1 MSRSAFPATASAGV
15 LPPAGPRSLFR
26 LAPPPLREA
35 AAASA
40 ASAALAV
47 DICGLMQAGDHAPA
61 WRDLALR
68 SLERNVFYEPDFAL
82 AVTRHM
88 RDFARPVFAMVRDPR
103 KPAESGL
110 LGPFPVVIPNG
121 ALGTLE
127 LFGWRHEQLALG
139 TPLVDR
145 DHAPAVIAAFL
156 DWIAR
161 QSSRAGGVLLPF
173 ITEDGPTAAAIRS
186 VAEATGRGI
195 RRFGEHQR
203 AVLRGGATLDE
214 TLGRSMP
221 GKKVKE
227 LRRLRRRL
235 EERGAVEVVRHADPR
250 GVRDATELFLALE
263 AKGWKGRNGTAFLDN
278 ANAATFLRTVTR
290 SLAQQGECSVD
301 VMSVGGTAA
310 GVGIILGDATR
321 SFYWKTTFDEELST
335 YSPGVQLT
343 LEMSSRQLEGGVTET
358 DSCAIADHPMIDR
371 LWPDRLAVADWFVE
385 ARGAS
390 ASAAFAAAGESARR
404 SIRSTAKNL
413 YHLAKG
419 RKP

>member
-1 MSRSAFPATASAGV
+1 MSRHAIPATA
-15 LPPAGPRSLFR
+15 PAGTLPTAGSRSLFR
-26 LAPPPLREA
+26 LPPPPLRVPVA
-35 AAASA
+35 QPTAGTS
-40 ASAALAV
+40 LAV

-68 SLERNVFYEPDFAL
+68 ALERNVFYEPDFAL

-88 RDFARPVFAMVRDPR
+88 RDFARPVFVMVRDPR
-103 KPAESGL
+103 RSGDDGL
-110 LGPFPVVIPNG
+110 LGLFPVVMPKGSI
-121 ALGTLE
+121 GTLD

-145 DHAPAVIAAFL
+145 DHAAPVVAAFL

-173 ITEDGPTAAAIRS
+173 ITEDGPTAGVIRM
-186 VAEATGRGI
+186 VAEETGRAI

-203 AVLRGGATLDE
+203 AVLRAGGTLDE
-214 TLGRSMP
+214 TLGRAMP

-235 EERGAVEVVRHADPR
+235 EEKGAVEVTRCTDGR
-250 GVRDATELFLALE
+250 TVRDATELFLALE

-278 ANAATFLRTVTR
+278 SNAATFLRTVTR

-301 VMSVGGTAA
+301 VMTVGGAPA
-310 GVGIILGDATR
+310 GVGIILGDTTR
-321 SFYWKTTFDEELST
+321 SFYWKTAFDEELAS

-343 LEMSSRQLEGGVTET
+343 LEMSSRQLEGGIAET

-385 ARGAS
+385 ARAAS
-390 ASAAFAAAGESARR
+390 TSAAIAVAGESARR
-404 SIRSTAKNL
+404 SLRSTAKNL

>member
-1 MSRSAFPATASAGV
+1 MSRSAFPVAAPAGT
-15 LPPAGPRSLFR
+15 LPPAGHRSLFR
-26 LAPPPLREA
+26 LPPPPLRVPA
-35 AAASA
+35 GTASTGP
-40 ASAALAV
+40 ALGV
-47 DICGLMQAGDHAPA
+47 EISGLMQAGDHAAA

-88 RDFARPVFAMVRDPR
+88 RDFARPVFAMVRDQR
-103 KPAESGL
+103 KSGYAGL
-110 LGPFPVVIPNG
+110 MGLFPVVMPKG
-121 ALGTLE
+121 ALGTLD

-145 DHAPAVIAAFL
+145 DHGPAVIAAFL

-173 ITEDGPTAAAIRS
+173 ITEDGPTAATIRA
-186 VAEATGRGI
+186 VAEETGRSI

-214 TLGRSMP
+214 TLGRAMP

-235 EERGAVEVVRHADPR
+235 EERGTVEIVRHADSR

-263 AKGWKGRNGTAFLDN
+263 AAGWKGRSGTAFLDN
-278 ANAATFLRTVTR
+278 SNAATFLRTVTR
-290 SLAQQGECSVD
+290 SLAQLGECSVD
-301 VMSVGGTAA
+301 VMTVGGATA
-310 GVGIILGDATR
+310 GVGIVLGDAGR
-321 SFYWKTTFDEELST
+321 SFYWKTTFDEELAS

-343 LEMSSRQLEGGVTET
+343 LEMSGRQLEGGVAET

-385 ARGAS
+385 ARPAS
-390 ASAAFAAAGESARR
+390 TSAAISAAGESARR
-404 SIRSTAKNL
+404 SLRTTAKNI

>member
-1 MSRSAFPATASAGV
+1 M
-15 LPPAGPRSLFR
+15 
-26 LAPPPLREA
+26 REA
-35 AAASA
+35 AAFASP
-40 ASAALAV
+40 ALAV
-47 DICGLMQAGDHAPA
+47 EICGLMQAGDHAAA

-88 RDFARPVFAMVRDPR
+88 RDFARPVFAMVRDARRPGD
-103 KPAESGL
+103 AGL
-110 LGPFPVVIPNG
+110 LGLFPVVMPKG

-145 DHAPAVIAAFL
+145 DHAPLAIAAFL

-173 ITEDGPTAAAIRS
+173 ITEDGPTAAAIRT
-186 VAEATGRGI
+186 VAEATGRSI

-203 AVLRGGATLDE
+203 AVLRSGATLDQ
-214 TLGRSMP
+214 TLGRAMS

-235 EERGAVEVVRHADPR
+235 EERGTVEIVRHGDPR

-263 AKGWKGRNGTAFLDN
+263 AKGWKGRNGSAFLDN

-290 SLAQQGECSVD
+290 SLAQLGECSVD
-301 VMSVGGTAA
+301 VMTVAGSTA
-310 GVGIILGDATR
+310 GVGIVLGDAAR
-321 SFYWKTTFDEELST
+321 SFYWKTTFDEELSS

-343 LEMSSRQLEGGVTET
+343 LEMSSRQLEAGVAET

-385 ARGAS
+385 ARAAS
-390 ASAAFAAAGESARR
+390 ASGALAVAGESARR

-413 YHLAKG
+413 YHFAKG